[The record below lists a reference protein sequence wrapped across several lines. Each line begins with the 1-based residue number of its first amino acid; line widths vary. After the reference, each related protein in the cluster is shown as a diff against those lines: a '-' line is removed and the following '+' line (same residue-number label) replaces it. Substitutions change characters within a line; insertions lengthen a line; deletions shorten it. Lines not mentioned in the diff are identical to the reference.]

1 MKRSIVNTERDSP
14 IVRGFQLAE
23 LLAGH
28 VFEGLRNVDIAQ
40 ALRISA
46 AGVTADMAL
55 LEQAGWVE
63 RVPKHPT
70 RWRLSPRAMR
80 IWRTHERA
88 MAELE
93 SQIDEISQRYSREN

>member
-1 MKRSIVNTERDSP
+1 MKREIVNTERDSP

-28 VFEGLRNVDIAQ
+28 TFEGLRNVDIAQ
-40 ALRISA
+40 ALRISP

-63 RVPKHPT
+63 RVPQLPT

-88 MAELE
+88 LADRQ
-93 SQIDEISQRYSREN
+93 SQLDEVDQRYSREN

>member
-1 MKRSIVNTERDSP
+1 MKRSIVNSERDSP
-14 IVRGFQLAE
+14 IVRGFRLAE

-28 VFEGLRNVDIAQ
+28 TFEGLRNVDIAQ
-40 ALRISA
+40 ALRISP

-63 RVPKHPT
+63 RVPQFPA
-70 RWRLSPRAMR
+70 RWRLSPKAMH

-88 MAELE
+88 ICEL
-93 SQIDEISQRYSREN
+93 QARLDETDQRYSREN

>member
-1 MKRSIVNTERDSP
+1 MKKTIVNTERDSP

-28 VFEGLRNVDIAQ
+28 TFDGLRNVDIAQ
-40 ALRISA
+40 ALRISP

-63 RVPKHPT
+63 RVPQLSS

-88 MAELE
+88 LADRQ
-93 SQIDEISQRYSREN
+93 SQLYEVDQRYSREN

>member
-1 MKRSIVNTERDSP
+1 MKHPIVNTERDSP

-28 VFEGLRNVDIAQ
+28 TFEGLRNVDIAQ

-55 LEQAGWVE
+55 LERSGWVE
-63 RVPKHPT
+63 RIPNLPT
-70 RWRLSPRAMR
+70 RWRLTPKAMR

-88 MAELE
+88 LAERQSQLE
-93 SQIDEISQRYSREN
+93 EIEQRFSREN